1 NGVALTARDATSG
14 KHRSTQW
21 YGNRKAPRCALGEP
35 DHSPLLAA
43 KSACASRCRTVAA
56 WLFTLLPD
64 ALSQFLDRALDF
76 VQDVELD
83 VAVLDLSHG
92 VFDLADGHAAEEGFP
107 HGGEGL
113 TFELLGKAPLAL
125 GALGRDAK
133 MLLPHLQHRQPVE
146 YLLEPF
152 ADVVL
157 GRLFPNGFHEP
168 VDEFATPVVVFL
180 VDELLHFL
188 RGRRTSQEVQIEAA
202 ERGGVEGL
210 RVTGARGRRLLVPLG
225 AELVNGQ

>member
-1 NGVALTARDATSG
+1 MRRGNRAFFLESEPNAAVVSSEALTRNGVALTARDATSG

-92 VFDLADGHAAEEGFP
+92 VFDLADGHAAEQGFP
-107 HGGEGL
+107 H
-113 TFELLGKAPLAL
+113 A
-125 GALGRDAK
+125 
-133 MLLPHLQHRQPVE
+133 
-146 YLLEPF
+146 
-152 ADVVL
+152 
-157 GRLFPNGFHEP
+157 
-168 VDEFATPVVVFL
+168 
-180 VDELLHFL
+180 
-188 RGRRTSQEVQIEAA
+188 
-202 ERGGVEGL
+202 
-210 RVTGARGRRLLVPLG
+210 
-225 AELVNGQ
+225 